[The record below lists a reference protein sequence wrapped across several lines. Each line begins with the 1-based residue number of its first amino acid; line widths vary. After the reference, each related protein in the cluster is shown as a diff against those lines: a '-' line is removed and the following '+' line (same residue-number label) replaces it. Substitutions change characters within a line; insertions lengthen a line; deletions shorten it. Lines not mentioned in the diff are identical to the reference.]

1 MDEKQVARE
10 LASAYRPAIARLS
23 KWLRGDGQMTDY
35 RGTEN
40 DLEIR
45 RRCPNA
51 SGEIFRRE
59 CGRGWTKS
67 G

>member
-23 KWLRGDGQMTDY
+23 KWLRGDGEMTDY

-40 DLEIR
+40 DLEI
-45 RRCPNA
+45 
-51 SGEIFRRE
+51 
-59 CGRGWTKS
+59 
-67 G
+67 